1 MAKVIRAVEVV
12 GWLAIVRNPL
22 ARKLLGSAENYP
34 SRGGPFYEFQVRF
47 NPLHRHTLAAGKRS
61 VPVALSLTAFMR
73 PLSAFKRRALLA
85 FSPLAARLF
94 ALVVLSTVW
103 GCATAPAVPYTLD
116 TSPLAFLPA
125 AGAGI
130 DDQRG
135 RFREI
140 LCAVDEAHGHE
151 LPEYRPCDQILHRFS
166 DEPPG
171 TGRPVHLGPARA
183 KLRVAVVA
191 GLGAECFARLVS
203 AFRFALEHVQ
213 GFGYQTASI
222 RVDGLSSSTNNGRQ
236 VKDAV
241 VAMDLAPEERLVLIG
256 YSKGTPDILEGL
268 VTYPELAQRV
278 TAVVSVAGSIN
289 GSPLADDA
297 SASMLGLLEY
307 LPGSQC
313 DEGDGGA
320 LDSLK
325 PSIRRDFA
333 STHELPKTVQY
344 YSLATFA
351 RREQISFGLRGSY
364 DDLATIDPR
373 NDSQM
378 LFYDQIII
386 GGALLGFV
394 NADHWAV
401 ALPISRQR
409 PGLAA
414 TLVNRNE
421 FPREI
426 LLEAIVR
433 HVEEQLSCCVTTAE
447 AAKLTE
453 SP

>member
-1 MAKVIRAVEVV
+1 MPGLRRLRLWAA
-12 GWLAIVRNPL
+12 
-22 ARKLLGSAENYP
+22 P
-34 SRGGPFYEFQVRF
+34 S
-47 NPLHRHTLAAGKRS
+47 
-61 VPVALSLTAFMR
+61 SL
-73 PLSAFKRRALLA
+73 LLA
-85 FSPLAARLF
+85 LF
-94 ALVVLSTVW
+94 FVP
-103 GCATAPAVPYTLD
+103 GCASAPTVPYTLD
-116 TSPLAFLPA
+116 ASPLAFLPA
-125 AGAGI
+125 DGAGI

-151 LPEYRPCDQILHRFS
+151 LPEYRPCDDILHRFT

-171 TGRPVHLGPARA
+171 TGEPVHLGLARA

-191 GLGAECFARLVS
+191 GLGAECFAGLVS

-213 GFGYQTASI
+213 SFGYQTASI

-241 VAMDLAPEERLVLIG
+241 VAMHLGREERLVLIG

-268 VTYPELAQRV
+268 ATYPELARRV
-278 TAVVSVAGSIN
+278 AAVVSVSGSIN

-297 SASMLGLLEY
+297 PASMLGMLEY
-307 LPGSQC
+307 LPGSEC

-320 LDSLK
+320 VMSLK
-325 PSIRRDFA
+325 PSTRRDFA
-333 STHELPKTVQY
+333 RTHQLPKTVQY

-351 RREQISFGLRGSY
+351 QREQISFGLRGSY
-364 DDLATIDPR
+364 DDLAKIDPR

-378 LFYDQIII
+378 LFYDQIIH

-414 TLVNRNE
+414 TVVNRNE
-421 FPREI
+421 FPREV

-433 HVEEQLSCCVTTAE
+433 HVEEQLMATPPQS
-447 AAKLTE
+447 LE
-453 SP
+453 SASGPGYQTKRRSG

>member
-1 MAKVIRAVEVV
+1 MLE
-12 GWLAIVRNPL
+12 
-22 ARKLLGSAENYP
+22 
-34 SRGGPFYEFQVRF
+34 
-47 NPLHRHTLAAGKRS
+47 
-61 VPVALSLTAFMR
+61 
-73 PLSAFKRRALLA
+73 
-85 FSPLAARLF
+85 
-94 ALVVLSTVW
+94 
-103 GCATAPAVPYTLD
+103 
-116 TSPLAFLPA
+116 TSPLPLLPA
-125 AGAGI
+125 AGTGI

-151 LPEYRPCDQILHRFS
+151 LPEYRPCADILHRFA

-171 TGRPVHLGPARA
+171 TKKPVHLGPARS
-183 KLRVAVVA
+183 KLRVALVS
-191 GLGAECFARLVS
+191 GLGAECFAGLVS

-213 GFGYQTASI
+213 GIGYQTASI

-241 VAMDLAPEERLVLIG
+241 VAMHLAPQERLVLIG

-268 VTYPELAQRV
+268 VTYRELAQRV
-278 TAVVSVAGSIN
+278 AAVVSVAGSIN
-289 GSPLADDA
+289 GSPLVDDA
-297 SASMLGLLEY
+297 PASMLGRLEY
-307 LPGSQC
+307 LPGSEC

-325 PSIRRDFA
+325 PSIRRDFLR
-333 STHELPKTVQY
+333 TRELPNTVH
-344 YSLATFA
+344 YSVASFA
-351 RREQISFGLRGSY
+351 QREQISFGLRGSY
-364 DDLATIDPR
+364 DDLAKIDPR
-373 NDSQM
+373 NDSQV
-378 LFYDQIII
+378 LFYDQIIP

-409 PGLAA
+409 PALAA
-414 TLVNRNE
+414 TVINRNE

-433 HVEEQLSCCVTTAE
+433 HVEEQLLATPPPPRLE
-447 AAKLTE
+447 ASRLPDQA
-453 SP
+453 SRPRA

>member
-1 MAKVIRAVEVV
+1 
-12 GWLAIVRNPL
+12 VRLGTGPL
-22 ARKLLGSAENYP
+22 LL
-34 SRGGPFYEFQVRF
+34 
-47 NPLHRHTLAAGKRS
+47 
-61 VPVALSLTAFMR
+61 
-73 PLSAFKRRALLA
+73 LLA
-85 FSPLAARLF
+85 L
-94 ALVVLSTVW
+94 TIVW
-103 GCATAPAVPYTLD
+103 ACATPPTVPYTIE
-116 TSPLAFLPA
+116 TSPLPMLPA
-125 AGAGI
+125 AGNGI

-151 LPEYRPCDQILHRFS
+151 LPEYRPCDDILHRFG
-166 DEPPG
+166 DEPSG
-171 TGRPVHLGPARA
+171 TNKPVHLGPAQS
-183 KLRVAVVA
+183 KLRVALVS
-191 GLGAECFARLVS
+191 GLGAECFAGLVT

-213 GFGYQTASI
+213 GFGYQIASI

-241 VAMDLAPEERLVLIG
+241 MAMALAPQERVVLIG

-278 TAVVSVAGSIN
+278 AAVVSVAGSIH

-297 SASMLGLLEY
+297 PASMLGLLEY

-325 PSIRRDFA
+325 PAIRRDFA
-333 STHELPKTVQY
+333 RTHELPRMVKY

-351 RREQISFGLRGSY
+351 RREQISLGLRGSY
-364 DDLATIDPR
+364 DDLAKIDPR

-378 LFYDQIII
+378 LFYDQVIP

-421 FPREI
+421 FPREV

-433 HVEEQLSCCVTTAE
+433 HVEEQLLATPPRSLDSAWRPRNHTQPGFAG
-447 AAKLTE
+447 
-453 SP
+453 

>member
-1 MAKVIRAVEVV
+1 LLTVFP
-12 GWLAIVRNPL
+12 IVW
-22 ARKLLGSAENYP
+22 ACASAP
-34 SRGGPFYEFQVRF
+34 
-47 NPLHRHTLAAGKRS
+47 T
-61 VPVALSLTAFMR
+61 
-73 PLSAFKRRALLA
+73 
-85 FSPLAARLF
+85 
-94 ALVVLSTVW
+94 
-103 GCATAPAVPYTLD
+103 VPYTLD
-116 TSPLAFLPA
+116 TSPLAFMPA

-151 LPEYRPCDQILHRFS
+151 LPEYRPCDAILHRFT
-166 DEPPG
+166 DERAG
-171 TGRPVHLGPARA
+171 TGEPVHLGPARA

-191 GLGAECFARLVS
+191 GLGAECFVGLVS

-241 VAMDLAPEERLVLIG
+241 VAMHLGSEERLVLIG
-256 YSKGTPDILEGL
+256 YSKGTPDILEGI

-278 TAVVSVAGSIN
+278 AAVVSVAGSIN

-297 SASMLGLLEY
+297 PASMLGLLKY
-307 LPGSQC
+307 LPGSEC
-313 DEGDGGA
+313 DEGDGNA
-320 LDSLK
+320 LESLR
-325 PSIRRDFA
+325 PSTRRDFA
-333 STHELPKTVQY
+333 GTHKLPATVRY
-344 YSLATFA
+344 YSLVTFA
-351 RREQISFGLRGSY
+351 QREQISFGLRGTY
-364 DDLATIDPR
+364 DDLAKIDPR

-378 LFYDQIII
+378 LFYDQIIP

-421 FPREI
+421 FPREV
-426 LLEAIVR
+426 LLEAMIR
-433 HVEEQLSCCVTTAE
+433 HVEEQLIATPFKSLEATWRPGDLTRGRAAEPTADG
-447 AAKLTE
+447 AATVV
-453 SP
+453 PTRA

>member
-1 MAKVIRAVEVV
+1 MAEV
-12 GWLAIVRNPL
+12 GGRRLRL
-22 ARKLLGSAENYP
+22 GTARL
-34 SRGGPFYEFQVRF
+34 
-47 NPLHRHTLAAGKRS
+47 
-61 VPVALSLTAFMR
+61 
-73 PLSAFKRRALLA
+73 
-85 FSPLAARLF
+85 SPLW
-94 ALVVLSTVW
+94 VLSIVW
-103 GCATAPAVPYTLD
+103 ACATAPAVPYTLAI
-116 TSPLAFLPA
+116 SPLAFLPA

-151 LPEYRPCDQILHRFS
+151 LPEHRPCGDILHRFT
-166 DEPPG
+166 DEPAG
-171 TGRPVHLGPARA
+171 TGEPVHLGPARS
-183 KLRVAVVA
+183 KLRVAVVP
-191 GLGAECFARLVS
+191 GLGAECFAGLVS
-203 AFRFALEHVQ
+203 AFQFALEHLQ
-213 GFGYQTASI
+213 GLGYQTASI

-241 VAMDLAPEERLVLIG
+241 VAMDLAPDERLVLVG
-256 YSKGTPDILEGL
+256 YSKGTSDILEGL
-268 VTYPELAQRV
+268 ATYPELVQRV
-278 TAVVSVAGSIN
+278 AAVVSVSGSVD

-297 SASMLGLLEY
+297 AESMLTLLEY
-307 LPGSQC
+307 LPGSEC
-313 DEGDGGA
+313 GAGDGGA

-325 PSIRRDFA
+325 PSTRRDFA
-333 STHELPKTVQY
+333 GTHELPETVQF

-351 RREQISFGLRGSY
+351 QREQISFGLRGSY
-364 DDLATIDPR
+364 DTLAKIDPR

-378 LFYDQIII
+378 LFYDQIIA

-401 ALPISRQR
+401 ALPISRER

-433 HVEEQLSCCVTTAE
+433 HVEERLLAMPSRS
-447 AAKLTE
+447 LE
-453 SP
+453 SALRPRDQAWRRRA

>member
-1 MAKVIRAVEVV
+1 
-12 GWLAIVRNPL
+12 
-22 ARKLLGSAENYP
+22 
-34 SRGGPFYEFQVRF
+34 
-47 NPLHRHTLAAGKRS
+47 
-61 VPVALSLTAFMR
+61 LSLLMV
-73 PLSAFKRRALLA
+73 
-85 FSPLAARLF
+85 FSI
-94 ALVVLSTVW
+94 VW
-103 GCATAPAVPYTLD
+103 GCATAPAVPYTLA
-116 TSPLAFLPA
+116 TSPLVFLPA
-125 AGAGI
+125 RGADI

-140 LCAVDEAHGHE
+140 LCAVNEAHGHE
-151 LPEYRPCDQILHRFS
+151 LPEYRPCDEILHRFT
-166 DEPPG
+166 DEPAG
-171 TGRPVHLGPARA
+171 AAEPVHLGPARV
-183 KLRVAVVA
+183 KLRVAAVA
-191 GLGAECFARLVS
+191 GLGAECFAGLVS

-241 VAMDLAPEERLVLIG
+241 LAMALAPQERLVLIG

-268 VTYPELAQRV
+268 VTYRELAQRV
-278 TAVVSVAGSIN
+278 AAVVSVAGSIN

-297 SASMLGLLEY
+297 PASLLGMLEY
-307 LPGSQC
+307 LPGSEC
-313 DEGDGGA
+313 DKGDGGA
-320 LDSLK
+320 VKSLK
-325 PSIRRDFA
+325 PSTRRDFA
-333 STHELPKTVQY
+333 RTHELPKTVQY

-351 RREQISFGLRGSY
+351 QREQISFGLRGSY
-364 DDLATIDPR
+364 DDLAKIDPR

-378 LFYDQIII
+378 LFYDQIIH

-421 FPREI
+421 FPREV

-433 HVEEQLSCCVTTAE
+433 HVEEQLLATPPP
-447 AAKLTE
+447 K
-453 SP
+453 P

>member
-1 MAKVIRAVEVV
+1 MPGERAGAYARPTARADAWAPPVAAVGGPVV
-12 GWLAIVRNPL
+12 PL
-22 ARKLLGSAENYP
+22 AG
-34 SRGGPFYEFQVRF
+34 
-47 NPLHRHTLAAGKRS
+47 
-61 VPVALSLTAFMR
+61 
-73 PLSAFKRRALLA
+73 ALLV
-85 FSPLAARLF
+85 P
-94 ALVVLSTVW
+94 
-103 GCATAPAVPYTLD
+103 GCATAPTVPYTLD

-151 LPEYRPCDQILHRFS
+151 LPEYRPCDEILHRFT
-166 DEPPG
+166 DEPAG
-171 TGRPVHLGPARA
+171 TGEPVHLGPARS

-191 GLGAECFARLVS
+191 GLGAECFGGFVS
-203 AFRFALEHVQ
+203 AFPFALEHLR

-241 VAMDLAPEERLVLIG
+241 VAMDLAPDERLVLVG

-268 VTYPELAQRV
+268 ATYPELAQRV
-278 TAVVSVAGSIN
+278 AAVVSVAGSVN

-297 SASMLGLLEY
+297 PESMLALLEY
-307 LPGSQC
+307 LPGSEC
-313 DEGDGGA
+313 GAGDGGA
-320 LDSLK
+320 LDSMK
-325 PSIRRDFA
+325 PSTRRDFA
-333 STHELPKTVQY
+333 RTHELPESVRY

-351 RREQISFGLRGSY
+351 QREQISFGLRGSY
-364 DDLATIDPR
+364 DDLAKIDPR
-373 NDSQM
+373 NDSQV
-378 LFYDQIII
+378 LFYDQIIS

-401 ALPISRQR
+401 ALPISRER

-433 HVEEQLSCCVTTAE
+433 HVEEQLLAMPPRGFE
-447 AAKLTE
+447 AA
-453 SP
+453 SRRRGQPWRQHA